1 MHVEL
6 SVGTQDNVTEQNEEQ
21 SRPEDTQRI
30 SGSQVAC
37 CAFTSIKKEN
47 ALQSDQSRFQ
57 VLAVS
62 MSAVFT
68 VVAVYLVFVLAL

>member
-6 SVGTQDNVTEQNEEQ
+6 SVDAQDNLAEQNEEQ

-37 CAFTSIKKEN
+37 AFASIQKEN
-47 ALQSDQSRFQ
+47 AQQPDQSRFQ